1 MIRLE
6 LGEAFDVTAAGKQT
20 KRFDITDK
28 IFEATYEMTFSNKKD
43 VPVTVLY
50 YQTVPMSWTI
60 LTSTI
65 DYTKPS
71 AGKVMWKIPV
81 VSGGKTTLIYSV
93 RIKLP

>member
-1 MIRLE
+1 MRRSVRCFC
-6 LGEAFDVTAAGKQT
+6 GQKNMAFLPDWAYN
-20 KRFDITDK
+20 RN
-28 IFEATYEMTFSNKKD
+28 EATYEMTFSNKKD

-60 LTSTI
+60 LTSSI

-81 VSGGKTTLIYSV
+81 VAGGKTTLIYSV